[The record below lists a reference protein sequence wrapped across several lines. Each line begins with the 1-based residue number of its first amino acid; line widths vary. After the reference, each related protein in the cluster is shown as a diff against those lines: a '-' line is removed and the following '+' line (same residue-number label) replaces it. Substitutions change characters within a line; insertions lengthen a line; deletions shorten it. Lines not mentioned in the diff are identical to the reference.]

1 MIVGAAGSRPSQTT
15 SASSGSGSNASAQ
28 PGAASAPQPAG
39 PPRAITAR
47 GWAKIAKDPDSHV
60 GEAQIVYGKVT
71 QFDAATGTNAF
82 RANVDG
88 VKHQVSYG
96 YADYPTNTMLTDG
109 ADLSDLVE
117 GDLFQAEAVVAGSV
131 SYQNTMAAP

>member
-1 MIVGAAGSRPSQTT
+1 
-15 SASSGSGSNASAQ
+15 
-28 PGAASAPQPAG
+28 
-39 PPRAITAR
+39 
-47 GWAKIAKDPDSHV
+47 
-60 GEAQIVYGKVT
+60 
-71 QFDAATGTNAF
+71 
-82 RANVDG
+82 VDG